1 MIDFKNATKK
11 IRLDIVTGIHKAKK
25 GHLGGALSC
34 VDVLY
39 YLYKEGIVDVF
50 EGKNTNN
57 TFVLSK
63 GHASFALLAVVNFI
77 KQNKYKD
84 LVDSFNLDG
93 SLSGNNCSELV
104 PGFEFHTGSL
114 GHGLGLGSGVALSKK
129 LNNINGETIVLI
141 GDGELHEGS
150 TLEALLFAQQHD
162 INVTLVIDNNRQICE
177 DFIDKVVSVSKII
190 NFLETNFDCLTI
202 DGHKYNDIIK
212 IKPFISQSGFKIVI
226 CNTIKGK
233 GISFMESNIRW
244 HHSIPNDK
252 EYNLAKEELS

>member
-1 MIDFKNATKK
+1 MMDFEAATKK
-11 IRLDIVTGIHKAKK
+11 IRLDIVSAIHRAKK

-39 YLYKEGIVDVF
+39 YLYNEGIVDVF
-50 EGKNTNN
+50 ENEKTNN

-63 GHASFALLAVVNFI
+63 GHSSIALLAVVNFI

-84 LVDSFNLDG
+84 FVDNFNLDG

-129 LNNINGETIVLI
+129 LNNEKGKTIVLSS
-141 GDGELHEGS
+141 DGELHEGS
-150 TLEALLFAQQHD
+150 TLEGLLFAQQHD
-162 INVTLVIDNNRQICE
+162 LNVTMIIDNNGQICE
-177 DFIDKVVSVSKII
+177 NFTNKVVSVNKMI
-190 NFLETNFDCLTI
+190 NFLETNFNCLVI
-202 DGHKYNDIIK
+202 DGHNYSEIIK
-212 IKPFISQSGFKIVI
+212 IKPFINQSGFKII
-226 CNTIKGK
+226 ISNTIKGK

-244 HHSIPNDK
+244 HHSVPNDS
-252 EYNLAKEELS
+252 EYKLAKEELI